1 MKNFLILALAAE
13 ESFSEKMVTVVD
25 SILAFIASN
34 TFRTILIILGILLFL
49 FILVRIY
56 MRLRTSHL
64 GNIEYERT
72 FSRDGIYEGETVEM
86 IETIRNKGFFPLF
99 FVDVE
104 SYLYPSFEIE
114 EYGTG
119 KTTSMPVLISR
130 FQLLPYVQIRRRHR
144 LRCTARGFYQLQ
156 TASIYDRGGAVPMNS
171 PAELYVYP
179 KVIPMS
185 LSRLAV
191 GRLQGEYTSMRPLY
205 SDPFSLSGIRD
216 YRFGDTVSQ
225 INFKASARVPMS
237 GSSAS
242 PLKVNNRD
250 FCASRRLMVYMD
262 FHLPIGTIMNHEEY
276 TARAE
281 RGLSY
286 SSALIRDAVYAG
298 YAVGFAANCK
308 MHDGALSIRF
318 PKDSS
323 EPHMMEIMRSMAML
337 LPQDGASFNSL
348 LEYDITEGM
357 SDTEIV
363 IFCYVMGEETLT
375 RVAALEQ
382 MGNSVKV
389 VLLTAEDLYEGGA
402 GA

>member
-1 MKNFLILALAAE
+1 
-13 ESFSEKMVTVVD
+13 MVAVVE
-25 SILAFIASN
+25 SILDFMASG
-34 TFRTILIILGILLFL
+34 TFRVILICLGIAFL
-49 FILVRIY
+49 FFLLVRLY
-56 MRLRTSHL
+56 LRLRTAHL
-64 GNIEYERT
+64 SNIEYERT
-72 FSRDGIYEGETVEM
+72 FSRDGIYEGEAVEM
-86 IETIRNKGFFPLF
+86 IETIRNKGFFPLL
-99 FVDVE
+99 FVDIE

-119 KTTSMPVLISR
+119 KTTTMPVLISR

-144 LRCTARGFYQLQ
+144 LRCTARGYYQLQ
-156 TASIYDRGGAVPMNS
+156 TASIYDRGGTVELHS

-191 GRLQGEYTSMRPLY
+191 GRMQGEYTSMRPLY

-225 INFKASARVPMS
+225 INFKASARVPLS

-262 FHLPIGTIMNHEEY
+262 FHLPIGTVMNHEEY
-276 TARAE
+276 TLRAE

-308 MHDGALSIRF
+308 LVDGSLSLRF

-323 EPHMMEIMRSMAML
+323 EAHMMEIMRAMAAL

-348 LEYDITEGM
+348 IEYDITQGM
-357 SDTEIV
+357 TDTEVV

-389 VLLTAEDLYEGGA
+389 VLLTAEDLYEGGDVV
-402 GA
+402 

>member
-1 MKNFLILALAAE
+1 L
-13 ESFSEKMVTVVD
+13 
-25 SILAFIASN
+25 
-34 TFRTILIILGILLFL
+34 
-49 FILVRIY
+49 
-56 MRLRTSHL
+56 
-64 GNIEYERT
+64 
-72 FSRDGIYEGETVEM
+72 
-86 IETIRNKGFFPLF
+86 

-104 SYLYPSFEIE
+104 SYLYPCFEIE

-119 KTTSMPVLISR
+119 KLTTMPVLISR

-144 LRCTARGFYQLQ
+144 LRCTARGYYQLQ
-156 TASIYDRGGAVPMNS
+156 TASIYDRGGAIPMQS

-308 MHDGALSIRF
+308 LLDGSLSLRF

-323 EPHMMEIMRSMAML
+323 EAHMMEIMRAMAAL
-337 LPQDGASFNSL
+337 LPQDGASFNSI

-363 IFCYVMGEETLT
+363 IFCYVMTEDVLT